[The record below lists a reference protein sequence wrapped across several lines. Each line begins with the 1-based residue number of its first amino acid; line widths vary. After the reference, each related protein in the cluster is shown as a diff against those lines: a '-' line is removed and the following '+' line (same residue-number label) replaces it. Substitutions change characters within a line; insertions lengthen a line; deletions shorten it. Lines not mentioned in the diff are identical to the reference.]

1 MAIIYSYP
9 TVVPTKTDL
18 ILGTDVS
25 TTDKSTK
32 NFTVQSI
39 IDLVTIATG
48 DLQTVLDLG
57 NIATGRDIVLGTIG
71 VPSNTI
77 HAGVFTT
84 GPGLVVI
91 SNNTAIGFSNV
102 TSTDFTGNLT
112 GVVKA
117 GSSIEGTV
125 TGVTQPLGTTNTTLA
140 TTKFVMDK
148 VDPSVLQYL
157 GDATGPFDLN
167 LVTDDFKISGTAN
180 QIETT
185 ATTVGGNI
193 GDINLKFPATGVTL
207 PDGSTAT
214 TQALTDNS
222 TDVATTAFVHGK
234 NDAQDLDFSDGT
246 TASTVLLNSE
256 TLTFEGTANQ
266 VTTTVSAQKVKF
278 SLPATVIR
286 NLQGNV
292 TGTILATSSIQGNAG
307 AGSTDAQNV
316 LAVTQA
322 AGDDSTRIAT
332 TAYVDTAA
340 GAKILQYQGD
350 TGGPFDL
357 NLKDDDLDI
366 AGGSNISTTAA
377 TVATNLGVI
386 TIDLNDSVT
395 ISGTSKADTFTT
407 TLGVATW
414 VTTVLDGFTAIT
426 SDLFTGDLTGLASSA
441 TALAS
446 SGALSFGGE
455 VTLSSS
461 SPSPATYTSGGN
473 ITLNLGLNNAAV
485 TGKILTGLVIPA
497 SGSSVVPSDTILSG
511 IGKLQAQV
519 NTGATGLRFMGSWNA
534 SMDTGGT
541 DNTPNGTPA
550 LTSGGGL
557 ATSGTNTSVNTPV
570 DNKLIDSSATF
581 TTTVTANDRV
591 YNEAGAFTTITSIDS
606 DTELTLVDAIFLTTG
621 QAYTIDNDPAL
632 SQGEYYVVSA
642 VGASE
647 ARNATLNG
655 TQDWAVGDWV
665 IAGAGNTW
673 EKLDQTGV
681 DGTGNPG
688 RLAKFSSTSVIADS
702 IILEET
708 GGIKLDSNKTITTQ
722 GSGGNLIIA
731 GASSVSGLTTAGA
744 ALSLTGGVNL
754 PTGAYG
760 SANQVLGN
768 ANAAGG
774 AGNDLVWITPTTG
787 TVTEVDSGD
796 GLITNPTAGITTA
809 GSIAID
815 YLGTDNAILSATDI
829 STGSIATTDQ
839 IWFNDVNT
847 GTVTNTVKY
856 APVSKLPF
864 DSYDKWVLRGDN
876 YDAAVAATSQ
886 DVDSEEVM
894 TVAGGTI
901 IDTVVGATRKV
912 TINHG
917 DLTVTQTDNTGT
929 PLTPAFGGAIEL
941 VASASGTGQGHMDT
955 VVTNEITLPSPVNFT
970 AGSAPGATA
979 AVGTAGYVPAPAAG
993 TGSTAYFLNGTGAMS
1008 IPPDLK
1014 GVETISVTAPIT
1026 GGGSTATVAIGHKAV
1041 LTDNSGNAGTY
1052 TSADVTVDGD
1062 GHITGISNGSGTFTF
1077 TGTRDFTAAAAASN
1091 LFTLTKPTT
1100 GTIVFNVMLTS
1111 TNNSDESICKAFYV
1125 ARAHA
1130 VTDPP
1135 FNKLIDS
1142 GPDGSNDFAVTF
1154 VGDSTTGVE
1163 CKIAATGADQSIS
1176 FSVEVGYDSE
1186 NTTVLTQP

>member
-1 MAIIYSYP
+1 MAIIYTYP
-9 TVVPTKTDL
+9 IVTPTSNDL
-18 ILGTDVS
+18 VLGTDV
-25 TTDKSTK
+25 DAQGKPTK
-32 NFTVQSI
+32 NFTIQSI
-39 IDLVTIATG
+39 IDLVTVSG
-48 DLQTVLDLG
+48 NDLQAVLDNGNTATQNIVLTG
-57 NIATGRDIVLGTIG
+57 NISATNFTDGTI
-71 VPSNTI
+71 TI
-77 HAGVFTT
+77 SGGDGTGFINFQSTNFAG
-84 GPGLVVI
+84 
-91 SNNTAIGFSNV
+91 
-102 TSTDFTGNLT
+102 DLT
-112 GVVKA
+112 GVIKA

-125 TGVTQPLGTTNTTLA
+125 TGVTQNQGDDSTKLA
-140 TTKFVMDK
+140 TTAYVDNQ

-167 LVTDDFKISGTAN
+167 LVNDDFKISGTAN

-193 GDINLKFPATGVTL
+193 GTINLKFPTTGVTL

-222 TDVATTAFVHGK
+222 TDVATTAFVK
-234 NDAQDLDFSDGT
+234 AQSDALDLDFIGDTGT
-246 TASTVLLNSE
+246 SSVLLNSQ
-256 TLTFEGTANQ
+256 TLDFEGTTNQ
-266 VTTTVSAQKVKF
+266 ITTAVSAQKVKF
-278 SLPATVIR
+278 TLPT
-286 NLQGNV
+286 NV
-292 TGTILATSSIQGNAG
+292 TIGGVFTGTTFSGDLNGTVNTATTG
-307 AGSTDAQNV
+307 T
-316 LAVTQA
+316 TQS
-322 AGDDSTRIAT
+322 AGDDSTKIAT

-426 SDLFTGDLTGLASSA
+426 SDLFTGPLVGNADTA

-485 TGKILTGLVIPA
+485 TGKVLTGLVIPA

-541 DNTPNGTPA
+541 DNTPDGTPA

-557 ATSGTNTSVNTPV
+557 ATSGTNSSVTTG
-570 DNKLIDSSATF
+570 KLTDSSASF
-581 TTTVTANDRV
+581 SSTVTANDRV

-606 DTELTLVDAIFLTTG
+606 NTELTLVDDIFLTTG

-647 ARNATLNG
+647 ARNATLNSI
-655 TQDWAVGDWV
+655 QNWQVGDWV
-665 IAGAGNTW
+665 IAGASNVW
-673 EKLDQTGV
+673 ERLDQTSVEGS
-681 DGTGNPG
+681 GTAG
-688 RLAKFSSTSVIADS
+688 RIAKFSDTSVIADS
-702 IILEET
+702 IILEES
-708 GGIKLDSNKTITTQ
+708 GGIKLDSGKTLTTQ
-722 GSGGNLIIA
+722 GTGGSLTVG
-731 GASSVSGLTTAGA
+731 GAATISGLTTAGA

-760 SANQVLGN
+760 TVGQVLT
-768 ANAAGG
+768 
-774 AGNDLVWITPTTG
+774 NDASPSATTDLIWTTPTTG
-787 TVTEVDSGD
+787 TVESVTAGD
-796 GLITNPTAGITTA
+796 GIVMTGDAVDPVVN
-809 GSIAID
+809 ID

-847 GTVTNTVKY
+847 GTVTNTLKY

-917 DLTVTQTDNTGT
+917 DLSVTQTDNTGT

-970 AGSAPGATA
+970 AGTAPGAGTPA
-979 AVGTAGYVPAPAAG
+979 AGTAGYVPAPAAG
-993 TGSTAYFLNGTGAMS
+993 TGSTAYFLNGTGTMS
-1008 IPPDLK
+1008 IPPNDD
-1014 GVETISVTAPIT
+1014 GVTAVTATAPISSSGGDTPNITHDNSGVTAGTYDSVAVDAKGHVT
-1026 GGGSTATVAIGHKAV
+1026 GGSNPGGSGGGIFSGDQAITVAGGATLAFTLTRATTGTLIFDVWLTSETSTATSVAKKYTVAHSYDIENPVYNKIIDTGPGTGNSNTNDFNVSFINSDVGAVGTSCKCILTAVGADQNIGYTVQVGHDSTNA
-1041 LTDNSGNAGTY
+1041 LT
-1052 TSADVTVDGD
+1052 
-1062 GHITGISNGSGTFTF
+1062 
-1077 TGTRDFTAAAAASN
+1077 FTAAS
-1091 LFTLTKPTT
+1091 
-1100 GTIVFNVMLTS
+1100 
-1111 TNNSDESICKAFYV
+1111 
-1125 ARAHA
+1125 
-1130 VTDPP
+1130 
-1135 FNKLIDS
+1135 
-1142 GPDGSNDFAVTF
+1142 
-1154 VGDSTTGVE
+1154 
-1163 CKIAATGADQSIS
+1163 
-1176 FSVEVGYDSE
+1176 
-1186 NTTVLTQP
+1186 

>member
-1 MAIIYSYP
+1 MAIIYTYP
-9 TVVPTKTDL
+9 IVTPTSNDL
-18 ILGTDVS
+18 VLGTDV
-25 TTDKSTK
+25 DAQGKPTK
-32 NFTVQSI
+32 NFTIQSI
-39 IDLVTIATG
+39 IDLVTVSG
-48 DLQTVLDLG
+48 NDLQAVLDNGNSATQNIILTG
-57 NIATGRDIVLGTIG
+57 NISATNFTDGTI
-71 VPSNTI
+71 TI
-77 HAGVFTT
+77 SGGDGTGFINFQSTNFAG
-84 GPGLVVI
+84 
-91 SNNTAIGFSNV
+91 
-102 TSTDFTGNLT
+102 DLT
-112 GVVKA
+112 GVIKA

-125 TGVTQPLGTTNTTLA
+125 TGVTQNQGDDSTKLA
-140 TTKFVMDK
+140 TTAYVDNQ

-167 LVTDDFKISGTAN
+167 LVNDDFKISGTAN

-193 GDINLKFPATGVTL
+193 GTINLKFPTTGVTL

-222 TDVATTAFVHGK
+222 TDVATTAFVK
-234 NDAQDLDFSDGT
+234 AQSDALDLDFIGDTGT
-246 TASTVLLNSE
+246 SSVLLNSQ
-256 TLTFEGTANQ
+256 TLDFEGTTNQ
-266 VTTTVSAQKVKF
+266 ITTAVSAQKVTF
-278 SLPATVIR
+278 TLPT
-286 NLQGNV
+286 NV
-292 TGTILATSSIQGNAG
+292 TIGGVFTGTTFSGDLNGTVNTATTG
-307 AGSTDAQNV
+307 T
-316 LAVTQA
+316 TQS
-322 AGDDSTRIAT
+322 AGDDSTKIAT

-395 ISGTSKADTFTT
+395 ITGTMKADTFTT
-407 TLGVATW
+407 TAGTATW

-426 SDLFTGDLTGLASSA
+426 SDLFTGPLVGNADTA

-485 TGKILTGLVIPA
+485 TGKVLTGLVIPA

-519 NTGATGLRFMGSWNA
+519 NTGATGLRFKGSWNA

-557 ATSGTNTSVNTPV
+557 ATSGTNSSVTTG
-570 DNKLIDSSATF
+570 KLTDSSASF
-581 TTTVTANDRV
+581 SSTVTANDRV

-606 DTELTLVDAIFLTTG
+606 NTELTLVDDIFLTTG

-647 ARNATLNG
+647 ARNATLNSI
-655 TQDWAVGDWV
+655 QNWQVGDWV
-665 IAGAGNTW
+665 IAGASNVW
-673 EKLDQTGV
+673 ERLDQTSVEGS
-681 DGTGNPG
+681 GTAG
-688 RLAKFSSTSVIADS
+688 RIAKFSDTSVIADS
-702 IILEET
+702 IILEES
-708 GGIKLDSNKTITTQ
+708 GGIKLDSGKTLTTQ
-722 GSGGNLIIA
+722 GTGGSLTVG
-731 GASSVSGLTTAGA
+731 GAATISGLTTAGA

-760 SANQVLGN
+760 TVGQVLT
-768 ANAAGG
+768 
-774 AGNDLVWITPTTG
+774 NDASPSATTDLIWTTPTTG
-787 TVTEVDSGD
+787 TVESVTAGD
-796 GLITNPTAGITTA
+796 GIVMTGDAVDPVVN
-809 GSIAID
+809 ID

-847 GTVTNTVKY
+847 GTVTNTLKY

-886 DVDSEEVM
+886 DIDSTEVM

-917 DLTVTQTDNTGT
+917 DLSVTQTDNTGT

-970 AGSAPGATA
+970 AGTAPGAGTPA
-979 AVGTAGYVPAPAAG
+979 AGTAGYVPAPAAG
-993 TGSTAYFLNGTGAMS
+993 TGSTAYFLNGTGTMS
-1008 IPPDLK
+1008 IPPNDD
-1014 GVETISVTAPIT
+1014 GVTAVTATAPISSSGGDTPNITHDNSGVTAGTYDSVAVDAKGHVT
-1026 GGGSTATVAIGHKAV
+1026 GGSNPGGSGGGIFSGDQAITVAGGATLAFTLTRATTGTLIFDVWLTSETSTATSVAKKYTVAHSYDIENPVYNKIIDTGPGTGNSNTNDFNVSFINSDVGAVGTSCKCILTAVGADQNIGYTVQVGHDSTNA
-1041 LTDNSGNAGTY
+1041 LT
-1052 TSADVTVDGD
+1052 
-1062 GHITGISNGSGTFTF
+1062 
-1077 TGTRDFTAAAAASN
+1077 FTAAS
-1091 LFTLTKPTT
+1091 
-1100 GTIVFNVMLTS
+1100 
-1111 TNNSDESICKAFYV
+1111 
-1125 ARAHA
+1125 
-1130 VTDPP
+1130 
-1135 FNKLIDS
+1135 
-1142 GPDGSNDFAVTF
+1142 
-1154 VGDSTTGVE
+1154 
-1163 CKIAATGADQSIS
+1163 
-1176 FSVEVGYDSE
+1176 
-1186 NTTVLTQP
+1186 